1 MFYLTEKTDVMP
13 GNDETEDC
21 TRLEFAMRAFERL
34 IRLEG
39 FRSQVNERDVNRM
52 RIILKEQSIMAFLKR
67 GDCKKALAVCKRQY
81 KYCADIS
88 VKKSL
93 EHISNALCLRNT
105 KPNDWS
111 LFSKNSDLIYLAK
124 DVIRKV
130 FGVMSTPLLLKMA
143 IKSMEKR
150 SYEAFQEEMDFSI
163 NYSLPSVVIPLY
175 QMSLFK
181 PKSIN
186 FLPKPPLFTFQITPT
201 LTSP

>member
-1 MFYLTEKTDVMP
+1 MMRRRIAHDWSSRW
-13 GNDETEDC
+13 ED
-21 TRLEFAMRAFERL
+21 LSDSLDLKAF
-34 IRLEG
+34 G
-39 FRSQVNERDVNRM
+39 VKWT
-52 RIILKEQSIMAFLKR
+52 KEVWTGWELFSRNNQLWHFGK

-81 KYCADIS
+81 KYCAYIS

-130 FGVMSTPLLLKMA
+130 FGVMSTPRLLKMA

-186 FLPKPPLFTFQITPT
+186 FLPKTTPFHLPNHSNFNLT
-201 LTSP
+201 QTSP